1 MVFEVILLS
10 TAFIGSTLSAIYDL
24 KTTEIP
30 DKIPYAMIAVGLLL
44 FGIQSYLTWSY
55 WPIVKSLAVGLS
67 LLGFGFLM
75 YYFGQWG
82 GGDAKVLSAMGFL
95 LPELS
100 ETFTKSSLLPFS
112 LSYTVNVFLVG
123 AAYMIIYAFI
133 VALTHRKVFIKFLD
147 DMKAS
152 SKVLSIGSVALFITF
167 LSINWFL
174 MNYFQLTFDMEF
186 VLKNSLLPLAATI
199 GLFVIWK
206 FSKAVEKVGFK
217 KRIRVSKLKVGDVL
231 NKSKLWEG
239 ITKKDL
245 RKIKRSRRKY
255 IVIKEGVRFA
265 PSFPLALIFTLY
277 FGDGLLLFARVLI

>member
-1 MVFEVILLS
+1 MLEIILLS
-10 TAFIGSTLSAIYDL
+10 TAFIGSTLAAIWDL

-30 DKIPYAMIAVGLLL
+30 DKIPYAMIVVALVL
-44 FGIQSYLTWSY
+44 FGIQSYLSWNY
-55 WPIVKSLAVGLS
+55 WPILKSLAVGLS

-100 ETFTKSSLLPFS
+100 ESFSKELLLPFS
-112 LSYTVNVFLVG
+112 LSYTINVFLVG
-123 AAYMIIYAFI
+123 ATYMIIYAFI
-133 VALTHRKVFIKFLD
+133 VALIHKKVFTKFLD

-167 LSINWFL
+167 FLINWSLIIF
-174 MNYFQLTFDMEF
+174 FRLTFDVMF
-186 VLKNSLLPLAATI
+186 ALKNSLLPLAATI

-206 FSKAVEKVGFK
+206 FSKAVENVGFK
-217 KRIRVSKLKVGDVL
+217 KRIPVSKLKVGDVL
-231 NKSKLWEG
+231 NKSKKWEG

-245 RKIKRSRRKY
+245 RKIKRSGRKY

-277 FGDGLLLFARVLI
+277 FGDGLLLFMRFLI